1 MLKLKLQYFG
11 HLMQRASSL
20 EKILMLGK
28 TEDRK
33 RRGQQKMRWLDG
45 IINSM
50 DMSLSK
56 FWEMVEDREAW
67 CAAVHGVTKNQTR
80 LNDWTTTIYT
90 GVESLGHMVHSIC
103 KFLRNGL
110 FSKVAIIF
118 YIITNNIWG
127 PSSSTSLPTLALSV
141 ILITV
146 FIVGVKWYL
155 IVVSHYSLICLTLTT
170 TYVEHLLLCILA
182 ILFLLNLLF
191 TQKQNYSLY
200 LHQVSILLCLKFSHN
215 ILGTAQYYNL
225 TLLIWNY
232 FTDFNLLN
240 NEQYTIIIQHLSYIY
255 FILFIIIY
263 SILFN
268 V

>member
-1 MLKLKLQYFG
+1 
-11 HLMQRASSL
+11 
-20 EKILMLGK
+20 MLGK
-28 TEDRK
+28 IEGRR
-33 RRGQQKMRWLDG
+33 RRGRERTRCSDG
-45 IINSM
+45 ITDSM
-50 DMSLSK
+50 DMSLRK
-56 FWEMVEDREAW
+56 LWEMVEDREAW

-232 FTDFNLLN
+232 FTDFNLLT